1 MSESQRQESIQS
13 LTPTLC
19 ALTGVRPPALCES
32 AALAEVVAAAGDV
45 LVQKCLIFAPDAIGK
60 HLFDRYPTWAEA
72 VRRFAPVGALLRSIM
87 PSLTPVC
94 FASAFT
100 GAPPA
105 RHGVQTGE
113 KPRPVLRCDTLFDA
127 LLRAGKRVAIVAGP
141 DSSIGRLFLDRAMD
155 YYPERCDS
163 EATVRTLALLGKDQH
178 DVIVVYHSAYDDT
191 MHATS
196 PFAEQ
201 ALQAAQS
208 HVETAAALAAAF
220 NRCWAPYRRA
230 IVFAPDHGAH
240 TDPASGRGVHGSDLP
255 EDMEVWHF
263 YGVY

>member
-1 MSESQRQESIQS
+1 M
-13 LTPTLC
+13 
-19 ALTGVRPPALCES
+19 GVQPPALCES
-32 AALAEVVAAAGDV
+32 AALAQVVAAAGDGP
-45 LVQKCLIFAPDAIGK
+45 VQKCLVFAPDAIGK

-72 VRRFAPVGALLRSIM
+72 VRRFAPVGALLRSAT

-100 GAPPA
+100 GASPA
-105 RHGVQTGE
+105 RHGIQTGE
-113 KPRPVLRCDTLFDA
+113 SPRPVLRCDTLFDA

-141 DSSIGRLFLDRAMD
+141 DSSIGRLFLERAMD
-155 YYPERCDS
+155 YCPERYDA
-163 EATVRTLALLGKDQH
+163 EATARALALLEEGRH

-196 PFAEQ
+196 PFTEQ

-208 HVETAAALAAAF
+208 HVETFAALAAAF
-220 NRCWAPYRRA
+220 NRCWARYRRA

-240 TDPASGRGVHGSDLP
+240 TDPASGRGTHGSGLP
-255 EDMEVWHF
+255 EDVEVWHF